1 MKRRDFIF
9 TTATG
14 SALLATGNLFAFPQ
28 MSGPIKSTSK
38 FCSQS
43 ARKIPVAY
51 TVDVVVVGG
60 STAAVA
66 AAVAAAQGGAK
77 VFLVA
82 QETYLGE
89 DVSGTYR
96 YWNIHP
102 EALKTVLGK
111 KLFGNGLPVPLKFK
125 QALDNE
131 LINNKIDFLYSSY
144 VTDLLTDQ
152 QGNPAGVVIA
162 NRSGRQAIKAK
173 VIIDATPRAMVT
185 RLTSAV
191 FTPYPAG
198 KQNFKFIV
206 VGNNVKKIADGTSLE
221 MPQPVVTKEKSYKA
235 IEYSLDIE
243 MKDGS
248 FESFANAEQIAR
260 DLTWDPNQVES
271 GDLLFQVPPDHITGK
286 SHSDK
291 TEIELENIELA
302 PFQPKNA
309 NRIFVLSGMTDL
321 HRTAAASILQPG
333 GMIRIGERIGKEAA
347 HMASTTSQPA
357 SVKIAGKLRSNS
369 VKGDVGELLG
379 GIRPALGQGLV
390 DSEQTTLPI
399 LGTYDVVVMGGGT
412 AGAPAAV
419 GAARHGAK
427 TIVLEYLHGLGG
439 IGTLGMVGRYY
450 HGYRKGYTNEV
461 DLGVKAIGEGNVRQK
476 KQLYEWVFDWKTE
489 YFRHEI
495 RNAGGDI
502 WFGVLG
508 CGAYIEKGKV
518 KGVVVATPAG
528 KGVILAHTVVDSTG
542 SSDIAIAAGAGFVY
556 TDGNTVA
563 VQGAGMPFK
572 NPDDFYNNSDWTFT
586 DDTDMLDIW
595 WTFIVAKD
603 KFSEQYDIGK
613 LSQTRERRRMV
624 GDYTISALDVYNGR
638 TYPDV
643 ISIHQSSFDTH
654 GFTEDSFFFLKP
666 PDHSGVDVTAYVPFR
681 ALLPKGIEGIAVTG
695 LGASADR
702 DAMPVIRMQ
711 PCLQNQGYAVGWAAA
726 MAARNNQNIRNID
739 LKSLQKELVKIES
752 LPETV
757 LTDQDNYPPI
767 DEKIKEAALTVTHN
781 LDGLE
786 LLLWDK
792 ARSVPLMVEAYN
804 QAKTPEDQLTY
815 ARILGMLGN
824 PVGWKALETAIEN
837 ERDWD
842 KGWNY
847 TGMGQFGK
855 SISYLDGLIIA
866 LGRTKRTEAIPLLER
881 ISKKLDLGSEFS
893 HFRAVAMAL
902 ETIGDPKGALILY
915 DLLQIPGITGYSFP
929 NIETAKKMTPVGDT
943 DTSTRNN
950 SLRELILARALFR
963 CGDVNGLGK
972 EILTNYSKDLR
983 GHYYRH
989 ASGVLKMYSK
999 VPEKQT
1005 DKKVPETEVNPAYPQ
1020 IKKQNLPLKPVK

>member
-1 MKRRDFIF
+1 MKRRDFIL

-14 SALLATGNLFAFPQ
+14 SAVIASGNLFAISQPAPNENA
-28 MSGPIKSTSK
+28 SGKY
-38 FCSQS
+38 CNQS

-66 AAVAAAQGGAK
+66 AAVSAAQNGAK

-89 DVSGTYR
+89 DVCGTNR

-102 EALKTVLGK
+102 NALNTSLGK
-111 KLFGNGLPVPLKFK
+111 KLFGNGLPIPLKFK
-125 QALDNE
+125 QTLDNE
-131 LINNKIDFLYSSY
+131 LINNKIEYLFSSY
-144 VTDLLTDQ
+144 VTDLLTDA

-173 VIIDATPRAMVT
+173 VIIDATPRAMVS
-185 RLTSAV
+185 RLTSAT
-191 FTPYPAG
+191 FTAYPAG
-198 KQNFKFIV
+198 KQNFKFMV
-206 VGNNVKKIADGTSLE
+206 VGNNEKKVVNGSSQV
-221 MPQPVVTKEKSYKA
+221 MPEPVVFKDKQYKA

-243 MKDGS
+243 MKDSS
-248 FESFANAEQIAR
+248 FESFANAEQLAR

-271 GDLLFQVPPDHITGK
+271 GDLLFQVPPDHVIGK
-286 SHSDK
+286 GISEK
-291 TEIELENIELA
+291 TEIDSETIDLT
-302 PFQPKNA
+302 PFQPQKVNRFYLLNGMA
-309 NRIFVLSGMTDL
+309 NL
-321 HRTAAASILQPG
+321 HRSAVADILQPG
-333 GMIRIGERIGKEAA
+333 GLIRIGERIGKEAA
-347 HMASTTSQPA
+347 NQASTIQLSTSA
-357 SVKIAGKLRSNS
+357 KIAGKRYANS
-369 VKGDVGELLG
+369 IRGDVGELLD
-379 GIRPALGQGLV
+379 GIRPSLSQGTIP
-390 DSEQTTLPI
+390 SEATSLPV

-476 KQLYEWVFDWKTE
+476 NRLDEWVFDWKTE

-508 CGAYIEKGKV
+508 CGAYVEKGKV
-518 KGVVVATPAG
+518 KGVVVATPFG
-528 KGVILAHTVVDSTG
+528 KGVILAHTVIDSSG
-542 SSDIAIAAGAGFVY
+542 SSDIAIAAGAKYVY
-556 TDGNTVA
+556 TDGNSVA

-572 NPDDFYNNSDWTFT
+572 NPNDFYNNSDWTFT

-603 KFSEQYDIGK
+603 KFSNQYDIGK

-624 GDYTISALDVYNGR
+624 GDFTISALDIYNGR

-643 ISIHQSSFDTH
+643 ISIHVSSFDTH
-654 GFTEDSFFFLKP
+654 GFTEDSFFYLKP
-666 PDHSGVDVTAYVPFR
+666 PEHSGADVTAFVPFR

-726 MAARNNQNIRNID
+726 IAAKNNQQIRHID
-739 LKSLQKELVKIES
+739 LKSLQKELIKIEN
-752 LPETV
+752 LPASV
-757 LTDQDNYPPI
+757 LSDQDNYPPTA
-767 DEKIKEAALTVTHN
+767 EKIREAAKTVTHN

-786 LLLWDK
+786 ILLWDK
-792 ARSVPLMVEAYN
+792 ERSIPLMVEAFD
-804 QAKTPEDQLTY
+804 QAQSPEDRLTY

-824 PVGWKALETAIEN
+824 PAGGKVLQETLENTAA
-837 ERDWD
+837 WD
-842 KGWNY
+842 AGWNY

-866 LGRTKRTEAIPLLER
+866 LGRTKRAEAIPVLEKL
-881 ISKKLDLGSEFS
+881 SKKLSTDSEFS
-893 HFRAVAMAL
+893 HFRALSMAL
-902 ETIGDPKGALILY
+902 ETIGDSRGALILY
-915 DLLQIPGITGYSFP
+915 DLLQLPGVTGHSIPDIQ
-929 NIETAKKMTPVGDT
+929 TAKKITPANGT

-972 EILTNYSKDLR
+972 QILTDYTKDLR

-989 ASGVLKMYSK
+989 ASGVLKMYTK
-999 VPEKQT
+999 VPVP
-1005 DKKVPETEVNPAYPQ
+1005 KKEIKETKSEINPDRPKIKTPAVPLAP
-1020 IKKQNLPLKPVK
+1020 K

>member
-1 MKRRDFIF
+1 MKRRDFILS
-9 TTATG
+9 TATT
-14 SALLATGNLFAFPQ
+14 SAVLASGNLFAFPEA
-28 MSGPIKSTSK
+28 PANENSTAK
-38 FCSQS
+38 FCYQS
-43 ARKIPVAY
+43 ERKIPVAY

-66 AAVAAAQGGAK
+66 AAVSAAKNGAK

-89 DVSGTYR
+89 DVCGTCR
-96 YWNIHP
+96 YWNVHP
-102 EALKTVLGK
+102 DALNTSLGK

-125 QALDNE
+125 QTLDNE
-131 LINNKIDFLYSSY
+131 LINNKIEFLFSSY
-144 VTDLLTDQ
+144 VTDLLTDT

-173 VIIDATPRAMVT
+173 VIIDATPRAMVS
-185 RLTSAV
+185 RLTSAS

-198 KQNFKFIV
+198 KQNFRFIV
-206 VGNNVKKIADGTSLE
+206 LGNNEKKLANGTSQL
-221 MPQPVVTKEKSYKA
+221 MPQPVVVKEKEYKA

-248 FESFANAEQIAR
+248 YESFANAEQIAR

-286 SHSDK
+286 SSWDK
-291 TEIELENIELA
+291 AVANNEEIVLA
-302 PFQPKNA
+302 AFQPQKVS
-309 NRIFVLSGMTDL
+309 RIFLLNGMADVSRTIAADL
-321 HRTAAASILQPG
+321 LQPG
-333 GMIRIGERIGKEAA
+333 GMILIGERIGKEAA
-347 HMASTTSQPA
+347 DMASATTLSN
-357 SVKIAGKLRSNS
+357 SVKIKGNRHSNP
-369 VKGDVGELLG
+369 VKGDVGELLA
-379 GIRPALGQGLV
+379 GIRPSLSQGTIL
-390 DSEQTTLPI
+390 SEATTLPV
-399 LGTYDVVVMGGGT
+399 LGRYDVVVMGGGT

-427 TIVLEYLHGLGG
+427 TMALEYLHGLGG

-461 DLGVKAIGEGNVRQK
+461 DRGVKAIGEGNVRQK
-476 KQLYEWVFDWKTE
+476 NSLDEWVFDWKTE

-508 CGAYIEKGKV
+508 CGAYIDKGKV
-518 KGVVVATPAG
+518 KGVIVATPFG
-528 KGVILAHTVVDSTG
+528 KGVILAHTVIDSSG
-542 SSDIAIAAGAGFVY
+542 SSDIAIAAGAGYVY
-556 TDGNTVA
+556 TDGNSVA

-572 NPDDFYNNSDWTFT
+572 NPNDFYNNSDWTFT

-603 KFSEQYDIGK
+603 KFSDQYDIGK

-624 GDYTISALDVYNGR
+624 GDFTISALDIYNGR

-643 ISIHQSSFDTH
+643 ISIHVSSFDTH
-654 GFTEDSFFFLKP
+654 GFTEDSFFYLKP
-666 PDHSGVDVTAYVPFR
+666 PEHSGADVTAYVPFR
-681 ALLPKGIEGIAVTG
+681 ALLPKGIEGITVTG

-726 MAARNNQNIRNID
+726 IAAKNNQMIRHID
-739 LKSLQKELVKIES
+739 LKSLQKELIKIES
-752 LPETV
+752 LPESV
-757 LTDQDNYPPI
+757 LTDQDNFPPT
-767 DEKIKEAALTVTHN
+767 DEMIRKAASTVTHN

-786 LLLWDK
+786 ILLWDK
-792 ARSVPLMVEAYN
+792 VQSMPLMVEAFG
-804 QAKTPEDQLTY
+804 QTKTPEDQLTY

-824 PVGWKALETAIEN
+824 AAGGEVLQEAVEN
-837 ERDWD
+837 ASEWD
-842 KGWNY
+842 TGWNY

-855 SISYLDGLIIA
+855 SISYLDGLIIS
-866 LGRTKRTEAIPLLER
+866 LGRTKRTEAIPILEKM
-881 ISKKLDLGSEFS
+881 SKRLTTASEFS

-902 ETIGDPKGALILY
+902 ETIGDNRGALILY
-915 DLLQIPGITGYSFP
+915 DLLQLPGIMGHSMP
-929 NIETAKKMTPVGDT
+929 DIQTAKRLTPAGDT

-989 ASGVLKMYSK
+989 ASGVLKTYTK
-999 VPEKQT
+999 LPEQQNDIKGT
-1005 DKKVPETEVNPAYPQ
+1005 KTEINPDFPE
-1020 IKKQNLPLKPVK
+1020 IKTPTVPLKP